1 MEPVG
6 SVRRSSFVTFAGVL
20 AVVVGFFNGI
30 AGIAAI
36 SKDDS
41 LEASAHEVLFGID
54 YTTWGWFWLVLG
66 IAGMMKIFDSIWAFR
81 AKGQLA
87 TLPNATL
94 GSTVKNYGW
103 FWLILGIVQIGVGG
117 LILARHPSGLLLGV
131 VWASLSLI
139 LTVFVIFVYPFW
151 AFAVIGIN
159 ILIIWGLLDNAD
171 EFTG

>member
-6 SVRRSSFVTFAGVL
+6 TVRRSSFVTFAGVL

-54 YTTWGWFWLVLG
+54 YTTWGWFWL
-66 IAGMMKIFDSIWAFR
+66 
-81 AKGQLA
+81 
-87 TLPNATL
+87 
-94 GSTVKNYGW
+94 
-103 FWLILGIVQIGVGG
+103 ILGIVQIGVGG
-117 LILARHPSGLLLGV
+117 LILARHASGLLLGV

-151 AFAVIGIN
+151 ALAVIGIN
-159 ILIIWGLLDNAD
+159 ILIIWGLLENAD

>member
-1 MEPVG
+1 VEPVG
-6 SVRRSSFVTFAGVL
+6 TVRRSSFVTFAGVL

-66 IAGMMKIFDSIWAFR
+66 I
-81 AKGQLA
+81 
-87 TLPNATL
+87 
-94 GSTVKNYGW
+94 
-103 FWLILGIVQIGVGG
+103 VQIGIGG

-139 LTVFVIFVYPFW
+139 LTVFVIFVYPIW
-151 AFAVIGIN
+151 ALAVIGIN
-159 ILIIWGLLDNAD
+159 ILIIWGLLENAD

>member
-54 YTTWGWFWLVLG
+54 YTTW
-66 IAGMMKIFDSIWAFR
+66 
-81 AKGQLA
+81 
-87 TLPNATL
+87 
-94 GSTVKNYGW
+94 GW

>member
-6 SVRRSSFVTFAGVL
+6 TVPRSGFVTFAGVL
-20 AVVVGFFNGI
+20 AVVIGFFNGI

-54 YTTWGWFWLVLG
+54 YTTWGWFWLV
-66 IAGMMKIFDSIWAFR
+66 
-81 AKGQLA
+81 
-87 TLPNATL
+87 
-94 GSTVKNYGW
+94 
-103 FWLILGIVQIGVGG
+103 LGIVQIGVGG

-151 AFAVIGIN
+151 ALAVIGIN
-159 ILIIWGLLDNAD
+159 ILIIWGLLDHAD

>member
-6 SVRRSSFVTFAGVL
+6 TVRRSSFVTFAGVL

-41 LEASAHEVLFGID
+41 LEASAHEVLFNID
-54 YTTWGWFWLVLG
+54 YTTW
-66 IAGMMKIFDSIWAFR
+66 
-81 AKGQLA
+81 
-87 TLPNATL
+87 
-94 GSTVKNYGW
+94 GW

>member
-1 MEPVG
+1 VEPVG

-54 YTTWGWFWLVLG
+54 YTTW
-66 IAGMMKIFDSIWAFR
+66 
-81 AKGQLA
+81 
-87 TLPNATL
+87 
-94 GSTVKNYGW
+94 GW

>member
-1 MEPVG
+1 MQWRDAPCRCTHEGAQVEPVG

-54 YTTWGWFWLVLG
+54 YTTW
-66 IAGMMKIFDSIWAFR
+66 
-81 AKGQLA
+81 
-87 TLPNATL
+87 
-94 GSTVKNYGW
+94 GW

>member
-6 SVRRSSFVTFAGVL
+6 TVRRSSFVTFAGVL

-66 IAGMMKIFDSIWAFR
+66 I
-81 AKGQLA
+81 
-87 TLPNATL
+87 
-94 GSTVKNYGW
+94 
-103 FWLILGIVQIGVGG
+103 VQIGIGG

-139 LTVFVIFVYPFW
+139 LTVFVIFVYPIW
-151 AFAVIGIN
+151 ALAVIGIN
-159 ILIIWGLLDNAD
+159 ILIIWGLLENAD

>member
-1 MEPVG
+1 MQVHTRG
-6 SVRRSSFVTFAGVL
+6 GTSGTSRNRAGRSSFVTFARVF
-20 AVVVGFFNGI
+20 AVVVGFFNGV

-36 SKDDS
+36 AKDDS

-54 YTTWGWFWLVLG
+54 YTTW
-66 IAGMMKIFDSIWAFR
+66 
-81 AKGQLA
+81 
-87 TLPNATL
+87 
-94 GSTVKNYGW
+94 GW

-151 AFAVIGIN
+151 ALAVIGIN
-159 ILIIWGLLDNAD
+159 ILIIWGLLENAD